1 MNPAIWFVDLK
12 KVKIWKSTYWTLEIH
27 SFWDEWEWL
36 EIGNYC
42 SIADGVK
49 FILWGNHNYNNLTTF
64 PIWIHYGI
72 KWAKKKEDFTN
83 WKIIIWDD
91 VWIWTDAKIMSWVS
105 IWQWAIIAA
114 WSVVTKD
121 VPPYAI
127 YWWSPAKLIKYRF
140 SEEKISVLK
149 NIDYN
154 KISPEML
161 IKNYDIIT
169 ENLLNIEKIQKKF
182 L

>member
-1 MNPAIWFVDLK
+1 
-12 KVKIWKSTYWTLEIH
+12 
-27 SFWDEWEWL
+27 
-36 EIGNYC
+36 
-42 SIADGVK
+42 
-49 FILWGNHNYNNLTTF
+49 
-64 PIWIHYGI
+64 
-72 KWAKKKEDFTN
+72 
-83 WKIIIWDD
+83 
-91 VWIWTDAKIMSWVS
+91 MSWVS

>member
-1 MNPAIWFVDLK
+1 MNLIYRYFRFVFIRIIWPVKYLIFIFLWRRKNKNNRTLPKYMNPAIWFVDLK

-72 KWAKKKEDFTN
+72 KWAKKKR
-83 WKIIIWDD
+83 I
-91 VWIWTDAKIMSWVS
+91 
-105 IWQWAIIAA
+105 
-114 WSVVTKD
+114 
-121 VPPYAI
+121 
-127 YWWSPAKLIKYRF
+127 
-140 SEEKISVLK
+140 
-149 NIDYN
+149 
-154 KISPEML
+154 
-161 IKNYDIIT
+161 
-169 ENLLNIEKIQKKF
+169 LLIEKLLYEMMFGFELMQK
-182 L
+182 LCLE